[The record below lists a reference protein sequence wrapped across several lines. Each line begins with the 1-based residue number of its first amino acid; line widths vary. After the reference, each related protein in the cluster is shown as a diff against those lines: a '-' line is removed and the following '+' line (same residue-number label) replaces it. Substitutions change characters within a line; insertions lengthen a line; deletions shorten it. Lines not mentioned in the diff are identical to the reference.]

1 MDFAEGVSV
10 DRLAGP
16 EYRRAE
22 RDRAATLLMRLT
34 LRELFEF
41 GLVQTDPNFGNYLYD
56 AANRRIVLLD
66 FGATKPVAPE
76 LVEQYR
82 RLARSAVQGDRTG
95 LRDASIALG
104 YVGTDDPD
112 EHIEAMLDL
121 LELASE
127 PLRQP
132 GYYDFGLSDLFERL
146 YHRGRALFHSGVFST
161 APAPETLFLHRKF
174 MGSFML
180 SRRLRAR
187 VDLSEMARL
196 CL

>member
-1 MDFAEGVSV
+1 M
-10 DRLAGP
+10 
-16 EYRRAE
+16 
-22 RDRAATLLMRLT
+22 
-34 LRELFEF
+34 
-41 GLVQTDPNFGNYLYD
+41 QTDPNFGNYLYD
-56 AANRRIVLLD
+56 AASRRIVLLD

-82 RLARSAVQGDRTG
+82 RLAASAIGGDRAG
-95 LRDASIALG
+95 MRAASVALG
-104 YVGTDDPD
+104 YVGADDPD
-112 EHIEAMLDL
+112 EHVEAMMDL
-121 LELASE
+121 LALAAE
-127 PLRQP
+127 PLRHP
-132 GYYDFGLSDLFERL
+132 GHYDFGLSDLFERV

-187 VDLSEMARL
+187 VELSEMAHL